1 MARYKTSSW
10 INQKKGTWNYGDGVS
25 YDDMKQAYHSGDFSK
40 VNNYLTQH
48 KDLADYLNKQYESRG
63 GHTFTPAE
71 PIKGT
76 PGYNIN
82 VGQNKVT
89 LSTPNGQTTD
99 ITNSKNV
106 SQLINQGNTGAA
118 TPTETNI
125 PIGTLDTNPLNTAA
139 FNVSRVNNLTGAN
152 ERTTYGSPVSYNRSQ
167 TRDIMRQAY
176 LNPYDYSG
184 SERNAFRHSISNDE
198 GDWSKATR
206 IMHDARVNNKIAS
219 SLVGTKYEGL
229 VNPSLNFNPNLN
241 FKFQQGGSMDNQVM
255 EAFKQWVAQK
265 IQNGEIQESDLKDQ
279 NKLKQLFQIFTKEQQ
294 GVQTAM
300 NGAKL
305 NYINQLNGRCPQGT
319 HLSYYRVGGTLCKKC
334 EADAHNENPDPIKAF
349 KQKCGGKVKKKE
361 IGGEIADDKDSKA
374 KLVKKQKQVIKKPQQ
389 QPKPKPSNNNND
401 NKTNR
406 PGPKDLKTLP
416 GGKYPSYWTPDQRGQ
431 WDRDHDE
438 GV

>member
-1 MARYKTSSW
+1 M
-10 INQKKGTWNYGDGVS
+10 V
-25 YDDMKQAYHSGDFSK
+25 
-40 VNNYLTQH
+40 
-48 KDLADYLNKQYESRG
+48 
-63 GHTFTPAE
+63 TF
-71 PIKGT
+71 
-76 PGYNIN
+76 
-82 VGQNKVT
+82 
-89 LSTPNGQTTD
+89 
-99 ITNSKNV
+99 
-106 SQLINQGNTGAA
+106 
-118 TPTETNI
+118 
-125 PIGTLDTNPLNTAA
+125 
-139 FNVSRVNNLTGAN
+139 
-152 ERTTYGSPVSYNRSQ
+152 
-167 TRDIMRQAY
+167 
-176 LNPYDYSG
+176 
-184 SERNAFRHSISNDE
+184 
-198 GDWSKATR
+198 
-206 IMHDARVNNKIAS
+206 
-219 SLVGTKYEGL
+219 KY
-229 VNPSLNFNPNLN
+229 
-241 FKFQQGGSMDNQVM
+241 QQGGSTQDQVM

-389 QPKPKPSNNNND
+389 QPQPKPSNNNN